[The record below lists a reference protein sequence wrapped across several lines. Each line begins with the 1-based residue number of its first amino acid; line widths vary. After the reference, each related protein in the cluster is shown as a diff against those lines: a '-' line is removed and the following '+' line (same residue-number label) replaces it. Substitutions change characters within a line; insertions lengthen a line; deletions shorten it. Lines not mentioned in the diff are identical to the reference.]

1 MLFKLTG
8 YGTDVDEPPGE
19 LLDIIGVCLTLNGNK
34 LGGKISGICKPS
46 LAFVINCI
54 DFKLE

>member
-54 DFKLE
+54 DLN